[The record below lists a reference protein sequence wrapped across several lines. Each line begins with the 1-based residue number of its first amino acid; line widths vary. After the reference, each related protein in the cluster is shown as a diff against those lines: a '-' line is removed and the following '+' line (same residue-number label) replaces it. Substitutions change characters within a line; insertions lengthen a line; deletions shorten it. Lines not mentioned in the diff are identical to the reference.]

1 MTTYPAECAFVA
13 GRQMPDAVIGPM
25 SDMPSRKPV
34 SDPISPRLPDRVN
47 LLKPQDIT
55 VSGWLGSRVASN
67 GQGRLAP
74 MDTAPLLA
82 GFKQRPGSHPWIGEH
97 IGKYLDALSLEWAR
111 TGNTALR
118 TKLDKTVTELAS
130 CIEPDGYLGTYTP
143 DKRFGLYEGADWDVW
158 SHKYC
163 LIGLLQAHRWT
174 GNPLAL
180 DTCRKVG
187 DLLYT
192 KFASQPQKLLDAGT
206 HVGMAATSVL
216 EPVVLLYRRTG
227 EQRYLQLAHMIV
239 AAIESDRGPR
249 ILSTLRTHSG
259 VEKVAN
265 GKAYE
270 MLSNMIG
277 LCEYARTIGDTDIIR
292 TIEEAAA
299 DIIAN
304 HTYITGS
311 MSHGEHFH
319 PHGQLPN
326 GINANVGETCVTTT
340 WIQLCTQLLRL
351 TGKSIYAAQIEKAA
365 FNHLAAAQ
373 HPDGRTWCYY
383 TSLDGSKPYTSGIN
397 CCVSSGPRAMALL
410 PELFAVTD
418 TKGMLVLTLPESCAI
433 AYKGNVWVQD
443 VEWVNNHGISEVRFR
458 WTLKSGKAGN
468 YAIGWRKPSWITQ
481 NGSTTIAQL
490 PASWKVGQ
498 SRTLAW
504 RIGAQQLDGK
514 DSNKTLAAFTFGP
527 WVLAAV
533 ADKRSPDKP
542 STVVLSPKMPTQTGQ
557 RTFVVKTSKG
567 AVNLQPFADCGANG
581 EEYTVWLR
589 TNAPVQRRTGNVLLG
604 ASESRSRPGNI
615 NGSIVD
621 GEPKSLVVTYSNS
634 REDTDWYAVHTAESV
649 EIDRIVYTHGHCFF
663 DGGWFVGAP
672 MVEVQ
677 EAPGDPWKALGRLPG
692 YPPTNA
698 DQQPPLT
705 DGQEF
710 TLLLPAPVRITG
722 VRVVGNPANGTN
734 PKQNFSSCAELSAYA
749 AESKPKE

>member
-1 MTTYPAECAFVA
+1 MA
-13 GRQMPDAVIGPM
+13 GRHTPFAVFEPM
-25 SDMPSRKPV
+25 SDTSRRQPV
-34 SDPISPRLPDRVN
+34 TDPIKPRLSDSKNTVV
-47 LLKPQDIT
+47 PQDIQ
-55 VSGWLGSRVASN
+55 VSGWLGSRIASN

-74 MDTAPLLA
+74 MDTTPLLA

-111 TGNTALR
+111 TGNPALR
-118 TKLDKTVTELAS
+118 TKLDQTVAELVA

-174 GNPLAL
+174 GNPVAL
-180 DTCRKVG
+180 DACRKVG

-192 KFASQPQKLLDAGT
+192 KFATQPQKLLDAGT

-227 EQRYLQLAHMIV
+227 EQRYLMLAHMIV
-239 AAIESDRGPR
+239 AAIESERGPR
-249 ILSTLRTHSG
+249 ILSTLRTHRG
-259 VEKVAN
+259 VENVAN

-270 MLSNMIG
+270 MLSNMVG

-326 GINANVGETCVTTT
+326 GTNANVGETCVTTT

-351 TGKSIYAAQIEKAA
+351 TGKPTYAAQVETAA

-383 TSLDGSKPYTSGIN
+383 TALDGSKPYTPGIN

-410 PELFAVTD
+410 PALFAVTD
-418 TKGMLVLTLPESCAI
+418 AKGGLIFTLPESCSI
-433 AYKGNVWVQD
+433 THRGNVWVQD
-443 VEWVNNHGISEVRFR
+443 VEWVSNAGASEVRFR
-458 WTLKSGKAGN
+458 WTLKSGKAGK
-468 YAIGWRKPSWITQ
+468 YVIAWRKPTWITG
-481 NGSTTIAQL
+481 NGTSTIAQL
-490 PASWKVGQ
+490 PSAWKVGQ
-498 SRTLAW
+498 SRTSVY
-504 RIGAQQLDGK
+504 RVTVQHLDGK
-514 DSNKTLAAFTFGP
+514 DSNKTLAAFRFGP

-533 ADKRSPDKP
+533 AGKKSTDKP
-542 STVVLSPKMPTQTGQ
+542 STAVLTAKLPQQTGQ
-557 RTFVVKTSKG
+557 RTFLLKTAKG
-567 AVNLQPFADCGANG
+567 SLPLQPFADCGAAG
-581 EEYTVWLR
+581 EDYTVWLR
-589 TNAPVQRRTGNVLLG
+589 TNAPKQRRTGNVLLG
-604 ASESRSRPGNI
+604 GTESRSRPGNI

-634 REDTDWYAVHTAESV
+634 RADIDWYAVHTTDQV
-649 EIDRIVYTHGHCFF
+649 DIDRIVYTHGHCFF

-677 EAPGDPWKALGRLPG
+677 QAPGAPWKSVGRLPG
-692 YPPTNA
+692 YPQTNA
-698 DQQPPLT
+698 DQQPPLI

-710 TLLLPAPVRITG
+710 TLKLPAPMSIAGVRITG
-722 VRVVGNPANGTN
+722 TAAHGTN

-749 AESKPKE
+749 PERNPKK